1 YRFSI
6 AWTRIFPNGKGEVN
20 EAGLKFYDNL
30 IDELLK
36 YDIEP
41 LVTLY
46 HWDIPQALFDEYVGW
61 ESRQVIAVFTNYYT
75 TLFKVY
81 GALGK

>member
-1 YRFSI
+1 M
-6 AWTRIFPNGKGEVN
+6 K
-20 EAGLKFYDNL
+20 AGLKFYDNL

-46 HWDIPQALFDEYVGW
+46 HWDIPQALFDEYGGGNLAKLLKISQIIPQRYSNVT
-61 ESRQVIAVFTNYYT
+61 AT
-75 TLFKVY
+75 
-81 GALGK
+81 ALNIGCP